1 MNLARLLDSFA
12 RTAQVQLTILTRAGI
27 ERLGSE
33 EHHCRDFE
41 ASLSGPC
48 MKALSE
54 SKGEVI
60 PCGNGY
66 EAITTHPK
74 LKGLLKVLLCA
85 PKGKA
90 NLKALGELLCL
101 QLEPYHEL
109 GLELP
114 DKNPLM
120 VNLRSLVLGM
130 VVLRELEDALG
141 GTLVERTF
149 FTELVRYAHRVF
161 KPTASFAMWQ
171 NSAGEPNCATRDLK
185 VPTGKKLLDTWSG
198 FSHLPTRHTP
208 VKLMENKHFL
218 RFEHAFGQRPHSGV
232 GLELSEKSYLI
243 LAWDDEETASEQ
255 LHQLEV
261 LQEKLQPFV
270 RRLELYS
277 GLEDSYLS
285 TVRTIVNS
293 LEARDQYH
301 RGHSERVMR
310 YSIRLGRAVSLSPE
324 QLTDLSFA
332 AILHDIGKI
341 GLAES
346 ILGKAGSLDEAEWVI
361 IRRHPIVG
369 EALVGSVPRLSEVA
383 KIIRHHHERFD
394 GEGYPNRLAG
404 KEIPLLARILSI
416 AEAFDAMTS
425 ERPFRHPLPLER
437 ALVELEGN
445 ADSQFDPELIKLFVE
460 NNCHLEPA

>member
-1 MNLARLLDSFA
+1 MNLARLLDNFA
-12 RTAQVQLTILTRAGI
+12 QSAQVQLTILTRAGI
-27 ERLGSE
+27 ERLGSA

-48 MKALSE
+48 MKTLSE

-74 LKGLLKVLLCA
+74 LSGLLKVILCA
-85 PKGKA
+85 PKGRSD
-90 NLKALGELLCL
+90 LKALAELLNL
-101 QLEPYHEL
+101 QLEPYIEL

-114 DKNPLM
+114 DKNPLK
-120 VNLRSLVLGM
+120 VNLRSLVSGM
-130 VVLRELEDALG
+130 VVLRDLEDALG
-141 GTLVERTF
+141 ETLVERTF
-149 FTELVRYAHRVF
+149 YDRLLRYTYSNF
-161 KPTASFAMWQ
+161 NPTASFAIWQ
-171 NSAGEPNCATRDLK
+171 NSAGEPDCLTRDIKL
-185 VPTGKKLLDTWSG
+185 PRGKKLLDTWKG
-198 FSHLPTRHTP
+198 FSHLTTRHTP

-218 RFEHAFGQRPHSGV
+218 RFEHSFGQRPHSGV
-232 GLELSEKSYLI
+232 GLELSENSYLV
-243 LAWDDEETASEQ
+243 LAWNDEETAVEK

-261 LQEKLQPFV
+261 LQEKLLPFV
-270 RRLELYS
+270 NRLELHS
-277 GLEDSYLS
+277 GLENSYLS
-285 TVRTIVNS
+285 TVRTIINS

-310 YSIRLGRAVSLSPE
+310 YAKRLGQAANLSPE
-324 QLTDLSFA
+324 EITDLSFA

-346 ILGKAGSLDEAEWVI
+346 ILGKDSTLNEAEWVI

-369 EALVGSVPRLSEVA
+369 EALVNGVPRLVGVA

-404 KEIPLLARILSI
+404 KEIPLLARVLSI

-437 ALVELEGN
+437 ALIELEGN
-445 ADSQFDPELIKLFVE
+445 VDSQFDPELVRLFVE
-460 NNCHLEPA
+460 NECHLEPA